1 MRRQTVYPGSIP
13 EDTDFLNAN
22 KNAMIGLG
30 RLCNALLGTGGL
42 VFGLGVTPTSPA
54 SLSVN
59 VANGELY
66 QLQNVD
72 NTAYGS
78 LSADTT
84 NTIVKQGILLASNA
98 PAVLSCPAP
107 ATAGFSINYLIE
119 ATFAEVDGGNTVL
132 PYYNAANPSQPYAGP
147 NNTGAANSTYRDGA
161 ITIQAKAGVAATTG
175 TQVTPAVDSGYVPL
189 AVVTVANGQNTITA
203 VNITAITTNVLP
215 ASLLQAIQNNQLN
228 YAKDTGIA
236 NASVVTLAP
245 APASLVD
252 GMVVEFQ
259 VAAANTGAATL
270 NLNGLGAKPIL
281 GAAHSALQGGEL
293 VANGTAEVRYHAGLS
308 SWVLLGSTGGSQQ
321 VAPATASNQ
330 VPQLS
335 QVLGKQQLL
344 TSSGSFTVPTGVTT
358 LYCTAAG
365 GGGGGGGGGGNS
377 STGASGGGGG
387 GGGGAA
393 IYKQAIT
400 VTSGQVLTV
409 TIGAAGTSGPGGS
422 TAGTNGTT
430 GGNGGTTTITGT
442 GPTVNISLAG
452 GSGGVGSPGVTTN
465 GLGGGAGGGTAGG
478 TGGQPGAAGGF
489 GVLNQLPGAGGA
501 GGGSLMGPG
510 GLMRGTASG
519 SAGSSGQGFGAG
531 GAGGS
536 GGATN
541 NQAGGA
547 GGAGAPG
554 AVLFEW

>member
-1 MRRQTVYPGSIP
+1 MSLEQ
-13 EDTDFLNAN
+13 DFLPFATGAGANVVSQAVYAALAALSTGYQSGVAQSAQLNKTWRQSSIAAAVLAQFIVNNSGQPAIDDGTTATLLTNLVTAVQACARQNPVLADTGTVNAY
-22 KNAMIGLG
+22 A
-30 RLCNALLGTGGL
+30 
-42 VFGLGVTPTSPA
+42 
-54 SLSVN
+54 
-59 VANGELY
+59 VANAAAF
-66 QLQNVD
+66 
-72 NTAYGS
+72 TAYP
-78 LSADTT
+78 
-84 NTIVKQGILLASNA
+84 TISGLIIDV
-98 PAVLSCPAP
+98 
-107 ATAGFSINYLIE
+107 SI
-119 ATFAEVDGGNTVL
+119 AH
-132 PYYNAANPSQPYAGP
+132 
-147 NNTGAANSTYRDGA
+147 
-161 ITIQAKAGVAATTG
+161 
-175 TQVTPAVDSGYVPL
+175 
-189 AVVTVANGQNTITA
+189 
-203 VNITAITTNVLP
+203 
-215 ASLLQAIQNNQLN
+215 
-228 YAKDTGIA
+228 
-236 NASVVTLAP
+236 
-245 APASLVD
+245 
-252 GMVVEFQ
+252 
-259 VAAANTGAATL
+259 ANTGASTL
-270 NLNGLGAKPIL
+270 NVDGLGTKPIYGL
-281 GAAHSALQGGEL
+281 GLQALQGGEL
-293 VANGTAEVRYHAGLS
+293 PVNGVASLMYVVAPTVNSGNGA
-308 SWVLLGSTGGSQQ
+308 WVILECTGGAQQ
-321 VAPATASNQ
+321 VALATASNQ
-330 VPQLS
+330 APQLS

-344 TSSGSFTVPTGVTT
+344 TSSGTFTVPTGVTT

-531 GAGGS
+531 SAGGS